1 MLRFPNPGSDVS
13 GYIRIFQALFAELQN
28 SQPFSLD
35 DMTRVMVDH
44 NLATSSGYMGQ
55 KALERSTRTK
65 RSLDAF
71 YNQSKAYSELYR
83 ILGWQHPQPDA
94 KLLFSFTYLG
104 AHAAAAHY
112 DPRSFFQ
119 ECLLR
124 ISYPNPLVEVKGD
137 FQLRPFACILR
148 SMLELDDILTRDE
161 MIIGP
166 LCLEDDRD
174 KASFDGMI
182 SHLRS
187 IRGNASRLV
196 KAIDEVSAR
205 REITPTTMGN
215 YTRLPMAALP
225 WAGWTMKQRLR
236 VYGKP
241 LVFHVLTE
249 EGKRLARH
257 INDALD
263 LRAVDLTSLSPQVA
277 NAFIKLSFYR
287 MLERA
292 GFDVSSLAEEL
303 NRDKKESSKHFTALN
318 ASEPPLI
325 LFSPFQEMLFTD
337 LQSLFPSTQTTA
349 SVPASGKAPAKGGA
363 AALAATAVSG
373 IQVTSQAIDGTANL
387 NKPEVQRLVRE
398 FQEAAKSYGGD
409 ASKVVDYFMEKY
421 RNSTQTDF
429 YPLVAHLFCTIGFNC
444 EASRVGVNYQRA
456 DAFIIDPAQSIPVE
470 IKSPTEE
477 RHISVKGVRQAL
489 ENKTIL
495 LSRRSAPTTF
505 ETSSFVV
512 GYFPPN
518 KRAEVAALIS
528 DIQKTFGVRIGVIDF
543 RSLVTLAAIAVLQ
556 NKLPDKSQLE
566 SLCGLIYVSD
576 S

>member
-1 MLRFPNPGSDVS
+1 VLRFPNPGSDVS
-13 GYIRIFQALFAELQN
+13 GYIRIFQALFDELQN

-35 DMTRVMVDH
+35 DMTRVMVGR
-44 NLATSSGYMGQ
+44 NLATSSGFMGQ
-55 KALERSTRTK
+55 EALDRSTRAD
-65 RSLDAF
+65 RSRDPF

-83 ILGWQHPQPDA
+83 ILGWQHPQPDN
-94 KLLFSFTYLG
+94 KLFFSFTYLG
-104 AHAAAAHY
+104 AHAAAAHR

-124 ISYPNPLVEVKGD
+124 IAYPNPLVEVKGD
-137 FQLRPFACILR
+137 FRLRPFACILR
-148 SMLELDDILTRDE
+148 TMLELDDILTRDE

-182 SHLRS
+182 SRLRS
-187 IRGNASRLV
+187 IRGNAGHLA
-196 KAIDEVSAR
+196 KAIAEVSAR

-225 WAGWTMKQRLR
+225 WTGWTTKQRLR

-249 EGKRLARH
+249 AGKRLAHR
-257 INDALD
+257 INEALD
-263 LRAVDLTSLSPQVA
+263 LRAADLTKLSPQVA

-303 NRDKKESSKHFTALN
+303 HRYKKECSKHFAALN
-318 ASEPPLI
+318 ASEHPLI
-325 LFSPFQEMLFTD
+325 LFSPFQEILFTE
-337 LQSLFPSTQTTA
+337 LQPLFPSVQTTA
-349 SVPASGKAPAKGGA
+349 RVTASGKASAKSGGI
-363 AALAATAVSG
+363 ALAGMAVSS
-373 IQVTSQAIDGTANL
+373 IQVTSHTVDGIANL

-409 ASKVVDYFMEKY
+409 VSKVVDYFMEKY

-429 YPLVAHLFCTIGFNC
+429 YPLVAHLFCIIGFNC

-456 DAFIIDPAQSIPVE
+456 DAFITDPAKSIPVE

-495 LSRRSAPTTF
+495 LSRRSASTTF

-543 RSLVTLAAIAVLQ
+543 RSLATLAAIAVLQ

-566 SLCGLIYVSD
+566 SLCGLINVSD